1 MLTFVVVWN
10 IAVITLKKYMS
21 AYRRVHVNM
30 YFLNQE
36 KGHVVVYYCRT
47 YYKILQNCACGGE
60 EDSGGHMLQDTM
72 SLSPCV
78 H

>member
-36 KGHVVVYYCRT
+36 KGLYVDIQATTRNMKH
-47 YYKILQNCACGGE
+47 L
-60 EDSGGHMLQDTM
+60 
-72 SLSPCV
+72 
-78 H
+78 

>member
-1 MLTFVVVWN
+1 
-10 IAVITLKKYMS
+10 MS
-21 AYRRVHVNM
+21 AYGRVHVNM

-47 YYKILQNCACGGE
+47 YYMTLQNCARGGE

-72 SLSPCV
+72 SLSP
-78 H
+78 